1 MSRGYGRWEQE
12 LIRAAGDVH
21 TVPVA
26 AVVRRC
32 VPEPSRSNF
41 VAARRAAK
49 TLALEGTLIA
59 VYVNA
64 CQQCLHVQ
72 DHEPTGCC
80 GTVRSALAVTMPG
93 HLLPHL
99 APPPAG
105 ERCPPWIT
113 VSAAVCPVDPPGEL
127 ATPGAAD
134 VSRLMLRECHAR
146 LASAPRA
153 VSLRE
158 AAAVVR
164 AAWLIER
171 DTAIAR
177 EVTRAVADVND
188 AWMDAMDRLQRQV
201 RRQQGERDAAVAA
214 RDRAGA
220 ERDAARRRVKQLEE
234 RIMRDLFRTAD
245 EAGMSGLPV
254 LSGTPHVTAE
264 RRARGGSTRRGCAS
278 PADRRRA
285 GRRQRRTRG

>member
-32 VPEPSRSNF
+32 VPEPSRSNY

-72 DHEPTGCC
+72 DHEPTACC
-80 GTVRSALAVTMPG
+80 GRVRSSLAVTRPG
-93 HLLPHL
+93 HPLPHL

-105 ERCPPWIT
+105 EHCPPWIT
-113 VSAAVCPVDPPGEL
+113 VSAAVSPVDPPGEL

-134 VSRLMLRECHAR
+134 VSRHMLRECDAR
-146 LASAPRA
+146 LRSASRA
-153 VSLRE
+153 LSLHE
-158 AAAVVR
+158 LYQMAAVVR
-164 AAWLIER
+164 TAWLIER
-171 DTAIAR
+171 DSAIAR
-177 EVTRAVADVND
+177 
-188 AWMDAMDRLQRQV
+188 
-201 RRQQGERDAAVAA
+201 
-214 RDRAGA
+214 
-220 ERDAARRRVKQLEE
+220 
-234 RIMRDLFRTAD
+234 
-245 EAGMSGLPV
+245 
-254 LSGTPHVTAE
+254 
-264 RRARGGSTRRGCAS
+264 
-278 PADRRRA
+278 
-285 GRRQRRTRG
+285 

>member
-1 MSRGYGRWEQE
+1 MSKGYGRWEQE

-32 VPEPSRSNF
+32 VPEPSRSNY

-80 GTVRSALAVTMPG
+80 GTVRTALAVTMPG

-134 VSRLMLRECHAR
+134 VSRLMLRECYAR

-171 DTAIAR
+171 DAAIAR

-201 RRQQGERDAAVAA
+201 RRQRAERDAAVAA

-264 RRARGGSTRRGCAS
+264 RRARH
-278 PADRRRA
+278 
-285 GRRQRRTRG
+285 

>member
-1 MSRGYGRWEQE
+1 VSRGYGRWEQE
-12 LIRAAGDVH
+12 LVRAVGGVH
-21 TVPVA
+21 TVAVA
-26 AVVRRC
+26 PMVRRC
-32 VPEPSRSNF
+32 VPEPSRSNY

-49 TLALEGTLIA
+49 QLALGQTLIA
-59 VYVNA
+59 LYVYA
-64 CQQCLHVQ
+64 RQRCGQVQ
-72 DHEPTGCC
+72 DHEPERCC
-80 GTVRSALAVTMPG
+80 GVVRSSLAVTRPG
-93 HLLPHL
+93 RPLPHL
-99 APPPAG
+99 ASPPAG

-134 VSRLMLRECHAR
+134 VSRLMLRECYAR

-171 DTAIAR
+171 DAAIAR
-177 EVTRAVADVND
+177 EVTRAVADAND

-201 RRQQGERDAAVAA
+201 RRQQAERDAAVAA
-214 RDRAGA
+214 RDRADA
-220 ERDAARRRVKQLEE
+220 ERDAARRRVKELEE
-234 RIMRDLFRTAD
+234 RIIRDLFPTAD

-254 LSGTPHVTAE
+254 LSGTPHVSV
-264 RRARGGSTRRGCAS
+264 GL
-278 PADRRRA
+278 
-285 GRRQRRTRG
+285 